1 MLANRLNSF
10 LKTRN
15 IHYGWI
21 MSFLVF
27 FMTIFSA
34 AVGSS
39 PQILILPLNE
49 EFNWSI
55 SDISIAI
62 ALMYLIL
69 ASISPFSGALILKF
83 GITRIILVT
92 IILDL
97 LSLLLTVLAFEKW
110 HLLVSIGMCLGV
122 ASGIIGLGLAAT
134 VATRWFNKKR
144 GLVVGVLTA
153 AYAAGT
159 LLFVPLMAWITT
171 QVDWRYALLPPMLG
185 ISFSGIL
192 FLLFSEDWPSE
203 LNLPP
208 LGSDKIFIPPSENK
222 NNFVSLSFKILFD
235 AIYHPAFWIL
245 ALTFLICGLT
255 STGIVGQHFIPF
267 CADNNIG
274 IVVASSYLAIMGI
287 FNFIGT
293 TFSGWLSDRFDN
305 YKLLMIYYSLRGV
318 SLIYLPYSDFSVYA
332 LTLWA
337 IFFGLDFVATVPPTV
352 RLTSKYFGTVN
363 GPVLFGWIFASH
375 QFGSAIAAYGAGFT
389 RDSLLSYVPAF
400 LFAGLLCFVASL
412 MIITFKLSSLKRV

>member
-1 MLANRLNSF
+1 MLANRLNNF

-15 IHYGWI
+15 IHYGWM

-83 GITRIILVT
+83 GITNTILVT
-92 IILDL
+92 ITLDL
-97 LSLLLTVLAFEKW
+97 LSLFLTVFAFEKW

-159 LLFVPLMAWITT
+159 LLFVPLMAWITC
-171 QVDWRYALLPPMLG
+171 LLYT
-185 ISFSGIL
+185 S
-192 FLLFSEDWPSE
+192 PS
-203 LNLPP
+203 P
-208 LGSDKIFIPPSENK
+208 
-222 NNFVSLSFKILFD
+222 
-235 AIYHPAFWIL
+235 
-245 ALTFLICGLT
+245 
-255 STGIVGQHFIPF
+255 
-267 CADNNIG
+267 
-274 IVVASSYLAIMGI
+274 
-287 FNFIGT
+287 
-293 TFSGWLSDRFDN
+293 
-305 YKLLMIYYSLRGV
+305 
-318 SLIYLPYSDFSVYA
+318 
-332 LTLWA
+332 
-337 IFFGLDFVATVPPTV
+337 
-352 RLTSKYFGTVN
+352 
-363 GPVLFGWIFASH
+363 
-375 QFGSAIAAYGAGFT
+375 
-389 RDSLLSYVPAF
+389 RD
-400 LFAGLLCFVASL
+400 
-412 MIITFKLSSLKRV
+412 